1 MPAGPGT
8 YGSKRGRPP
17 LSGKEKAQAQAKKR
31 IRTKNVKAKA
41 TAVKTAVKKGLTSSL
56 KSVKT
61 VGKTL
66 LQTPTAEKRKAL
78 RDAMKKRH
86 NARKKK

>member
-1 MPAGPGT
+1 MANT
-8 YGSKRGRPP
+8 
-17 LSGKEKAQAQAKKR
+17 KAQHLAKKR
-31 IRTKNVKAKA
+31 IAKKKVEA
-41 TAVKTAVKKGLTSSL
+41 KKTAVKKAVKKGLTASL

-66 LQTPTAEKRKAL
+66 LKTPTAEKRKAL

>member
-1 MPAGPGT
+1 MAGRKKIGVNPKT
-8 YGSKRGRPP
+8 VH
-17 LSGKEKAQAQAKKR
+17 KETAQALAKKR
-31 IRTKNVKAKA
+31 IAKKKVKAKV

-61 VGKTL
+61 AGKTL
-66 LQTPTAEKRKAL
+66 LQTTPAEKRKAL